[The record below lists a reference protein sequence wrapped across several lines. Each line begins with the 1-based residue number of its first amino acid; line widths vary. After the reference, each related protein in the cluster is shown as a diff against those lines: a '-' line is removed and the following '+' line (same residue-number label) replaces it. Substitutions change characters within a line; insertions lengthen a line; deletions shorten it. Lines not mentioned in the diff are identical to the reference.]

1 MKKTTIAIAVVLGL
15 VIGGFI
21 LKEVLLQGEL
31 KSWQEMGLNVQ
42 EEEELSAE
50 NLSREMAKKWLEEDE
65 SLSESL
71 LKTISEMDLVFKY
84 VQQAKGGKIKDVSSL
99 FELQRKI
106 DQRMPLIIQLPL
118 VQKNKRM
125 LNILSETEEA
135 YAQWEVDY
143 QDSKYFRIMTYS
155 NSVRRAQISNL
166 VGALQRDK
174 QQNK

>member
-21 LKEVLLQGEL
+21 LKEVLLQDEL
-31 KSWQEMGLNVQ
+31 KSWQEMGINVQ
-42 EEEELSAE
+42 DKEELSEE

-71 LKTISEMDLVFKY
+71 LKT
-84 VQQAKGGKIKDVSSL
+84 
-99 FELQRKI
+99 
-106 DQRMPLIIQLPL
+106 
-118 VQKNKRM
+118 
-125 LNILSETEEA
+125 LSETEEA

-166 VGALQRDK
+166 VGALHRDK
-174 QQNK
+174 QQKK

>member
-42 EEEELSAE
+42 DEEELSEE

-65 SLSESL
+65 NLSESL

-84 VQQAKGGKIKDVSSL
+84 VQRAKAGEIKDVSLL

-118 VQKNKRM
+118 VQKNKSM
-125 LNILSETEEA
+125 LKTLNETEEA
-135 YAQWEVDY
+135 YSQWEVDY

-166 VGALQRDK
+166 VGALQRDR
-174 QQNK
+174 QQKK

>member
-31 KSWQEMGLNVQ
+31 KSWQEMGINVQ
-42 EEEELSAE
+42 DEEELSEE

-84 VQQAKGGKIKDVSSL
+84 VQRAKAGKIKDVSLL

-118 VQKNKRM
+118 VQKNKSM
-125 LNILSETEEA
+125 LKTLSETEEA

-143 QDSKYFRIMTYS
+143 QDSKYFRIMTYT

-174 QQNK
+174 QQKK